1 MNELE
6 KEFAKNAI
14 ELTREVADDLIR
26 PTSKSIGE
34 NLGTMVDGV
43 MGWLAYWGQKQKIK
57 QEIFLE
63 EFKKKIS
70 EKVMDI
76 PHENL
81 VEPPIS
87 VIGPIID
94 ASKYYYEE
102 IHYQEM
108 FSDLLA
114 AACDKKLTRSI
125 HPSFVEIL
133 KQLAPL
139 DAKLLSLFK
148 YYYTYPICDIQA
160 ENEDNTITPFNQ
172 ILFDFK
178 DKQDLFSH
186 EDMIYLTS
194 SLDNLMRLGIV
205 LKNKEII
212 ELGYN
217 YDSFKNNFMYK
228 EYDSSKNN
236 NSKLEIKPA
245 RIELTDFGRQ
255 FVRCCLPSRVKK

>member
-6 KEFAKNAI
+6 KEFAKNAA

-34 NLGTMVDGV
+34 NIGMMVDGV
-43 MGWLAYWGQKQKIK
+43 MGWLSYWGKKQKIK
-57 QEIFLE
+57 QEKLLE
-63 EFKKKIS
+63 EFKKKINK
-70 EKVMDI
+70 KVMDI
-76 PHENL
+76 PNENL
-81 VEPPIS
+81 IEPPIS

-94 ASKYYYEE
+94 ASKFYYED

-114 AACDKKLTRSI
+114 AACDKKLTHSI

-139 DAKLLSLFK
+139 DAKLLSMFR
-148 YYYTYPICDIQA
+148 YYNTYPMCDIQA
-160 ENEDNTITPFNQ
+160 KNEDNTITPFSQ
-172 ILFDFK
+172 SLFDFK
-178 DKQDLFSH
+178 DKQDLFSF
-186 EDMIYLTS
+186 EEIIYLTS

-205 LKNKEII
+205 LKNKKII

-217 YDSFKNNFMYK
+217 YDTFKNDILYK
-228 EYDSSKNN
+228 GYDLAKESN
-236 NSKLEIKPA
+236 NSKLMIIRA
-245 RIELTDFGRQ
+245 RIELTDFGRN
-255 FVRCCLPSRVKK
+255 FIKCCLPLRE